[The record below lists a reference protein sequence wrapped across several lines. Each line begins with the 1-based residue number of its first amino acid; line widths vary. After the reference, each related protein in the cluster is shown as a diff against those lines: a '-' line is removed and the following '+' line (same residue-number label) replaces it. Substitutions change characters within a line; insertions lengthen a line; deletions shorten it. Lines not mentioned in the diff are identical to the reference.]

1 MHRTRRD
8 IVDLDI
14 RSASDQ
20 SPADAVFACFSLAA
34 GNWFWFRDELRV
46 RADDTAL
53 LKRLSSFEEIARTI
67 ASIGRRG
74 SIAR

>member
-20 SPADAVFACFSLAA
+20 SPADAVFACFSFAA
-34 GNWFWFRDELRV
+34 GNWFWFRDKLRV
-46 RADDTAL
+46 RVDETAL
-53 LKRLSSFEEIARTI
+53 LKRLLSRKLPERSLRSADEDT
-67 ASIGRRG
+67 
-74 SIAR
+74 